1 MKRILLFLVS
11 SFAFSLLLACEKEP
25 FPLKQLGSPAAFT
38 LTDTEGQPYNYE
50 PTSGTVRLVFFGYT
64 QCPDYCPATMSKLQK
79 VFEKLPFPAEERPE
93 ILFISVDPE
102 RDTPEVLSRYL
113 EAFKIPATGL
123 TGDRKS
129 LEEIARNFGT
139 FFHIEKKGKDVI
151 VDHSTYLY
159 LIDPE
164 GRIRYLFRS
173 QDSADTIFEGVTAL
187 YAEMD

>member
-1 MKRILLFLVS
+1 MKRILPFLAF
-11 SFAFSLLLACEKEP
+11 SFIFSLLLACEKEP

-50 PTSGTVRLVFFGYT
+50 PMSGTVRLVFFGYT

-79 VFEKLPFPAEERPE
+79 VFEKLSFPAEERPE

-123 TGDRKS
+123 TGDPNS